1 MNIASMIDHTLL
13 RADAREDD
21 IRALCA
27 EALKS
32 GFYSVC
38 VNGCWVPLCADI
50 LCDSAVKVCCV
61 VGFPLGAMSSEAKAF
76 EAALA
81 VKEGADEIDMVVNIG
96 RLKQGDLEYVRR
108 DIAAVCAAVSPA
120 AVKVILETCLLTE
133 DEIISA
139 CRCAEEGGAAFVKTS
154 TGFSSGGATEQA
166 VALMRRCVGD
176 RLGVKASGGIRT
188 HETALAMIK
197 AGASRIG
204 ASAGEKLL

>member
-1 MNIASMIDHTLL
+1 MNISSLIDHTLL
-13 RADAREDD
+13 RADAREDE

-27 EALKS
+27 EALKF

-38 VNGCWVPLCADI
+38 VNGCRVPLCAKI
-50 LCDSAVKVCCV
+50 LKDSAVKVCCV
-61 VGFPLGAMSSEAKAF
+61 VGFPLGAMATEAKAF

-81 VKEGADEIDMVVNIG
+81 VKEGADEIDMVINIG
-96 RLKQGDLEYVRR
+96 ALKQGDLEYVRR
-108 DIAAVCAAVSPA
+108 DIAAVCSAAASAP
-120 AVKVILETCLLTE
+120 VKVILETCLLTE
-133 DEIISA
+133 DEIIAA

-154 TGFSSGGATEQA
+154 TGFSSSGATEQA
-166 VALMRRCVGD
+166 VALMRRCVGN